1 MAVPKIA
8 INGFGRIGRIVTR
21 IAKMRRHFDVVAI
34 NDLTDP
40 EHLAYV
46 FKYDSVH
53 GVYPGEVR
61 LDGDT
66 MVIDNDPFQVL
77 SERDPAKLPW
87 RALGVDYVIDSTGK
101 FLRIHELQ
109 HQLDAGARRVIV
121 TVPTRDD
128 LDSTVVLGVNDH
140 VVTRDTRIM
149 SNASCT
155 TNCAAPVAF
164 VLHQAFGIKRGLL
177 TTVHAFT
184 ADQRLVDTPHKDF
197 RRSRHASLNIIP
209 TSTGAARAV
218 GQVIPA
224 LQGKLDGL
232 ALRVPVPDGSVVDL
246 TVELATPVTVE
257 TVNHAMRHAAAG
269 ALRGILQYQEEP
281 IVSTDIVGNSHS
293 SIFDPA
299 LTQVMEETFVKVIAW
314 YDNEWGYSARVEEL
328 IGRLAAFDGMTSDF
342 RK

>member
-1 MAVPKIA
+1 MAIPKIA

-87 RALGVDYVIDSTGK
+87 RELGVDYVIDSTGK
-101 FLRIHELQ
+101 FLRLNELQ
-109 HQLDAGARRVIV
+109 HHLDAGARRVIV

-128 LDSTVVLGVNDH
+128 LESTVVLGVNDH
-140 VVTRDTRIM
+140 VVTQDTRIM

-257 TVNHAMRHAAAG
+257 TVNNAMRQAAAG

-281 IVSTDIVGNSHS
+281 IVSTDIIGNSHS

-328 IGRLAAFDGMTSDF
+328 IGRLAALDGMTSDF
-342 RK
+342 RR

>member
-40 EHLAYV
+40 EHLAYL

-53 GVYPGEVR
+53 GVYPGAVR

-109 HQLDAGARRVIV
+109 
-121 TVPTRDD
+121 
-128 LDSTVVLGVNDH
+128 
-140 VVTRDTRIM
+140 
-149 SNASCT
+149 
-155 TNCAAPVAF
+155 
-164 VLHQAFGIKRGLL
+164 
-177 TTVHAFT
+177 
-184 ADQRLVDTPHKDF
+184 
-197 RRSRHASLNIIP
+197 
-209 TSTGAARAV
+209 
-218 GQVIPA
+218 
-224 LQGKLDGL
+224 
-232 ALRVPVPDGSVVDL
+232 
-246 TVELATPVTVE
+246 
-257 TVNHAMRHAAAG
+257 
-269 ALRGILQYQEEP
+269 YQEEP
-281 IVSTDIVGNSHS
+281 IVSTDVVGNSHS

-299 LTQVMEETFVKVIAW
+299 LTQVMDETFVKVIAW

>member
-1 MAVPKIA
+1 M
-8 INGFGRIGRIVTR
+8 
-21 IAKMRRHFDVVAI
+21 
-34 NDLTDP
+34 
-40 EHLAYV
+40 
-46 FKYDSVH
+46 
-53 GVYPGEVR
+53 
-61 LDGDT
+61 
-66 MVIDNDPFQVL
+66 
-77 SERDPAKLPW
+77 
-87 RALGVDYVIDSTGK
+87 
-101 FLRIHELQ
+101 
-109 HQLDAGARRVIV
+109 
-121 TVPTRDD
+121 
-128 LDSTVVLGVNDH
+128 
-140 VVTRDTRIM
+140 
-149 SNASCT
+149 
-155 TNCAAPVAF
+155 AF

-257 TVNHAMRHAAAG
+257 TVNNAMRHAAAG
-269 ALRGILQYQEEP
+269 ALHGILQYQEEP
-281 IVSTDIVGNSHS
+281 MVSTDVIGNTHS

-299 LTQVMEETFVKVIAW
+299 FTQVMEKTFVKVIAW

-342 RK
+342 RT

>member
-53 GVYPGEVR
+53 GVYPGDVR
-61 LDGDT
+61 LDGHT

-87 RALGVDYVIDSTGK
+87 GELGVDYVIDSTGK
-101 FLRIHELQ
+101 FLRLHELQ
-109 HQLDAGARRVIV
+109 HHLDAGARRVIV

-128 LDSTVVLGVNDH
+128 LDSTVVLGVNDN
-140 VVTRDTRIM
+140 VVTHDTRIM

-257 TVNHAMRHAAAG
+257 TVNTAMRQAAAG

-281 IVSTDIVGNSHS
+281 IVKSPLSRRTLWAIAIRAS
-293 SIFDPA
+293 
-299 LTQVMEETFVKVIAW
+299 LT
-314 YDNEWGYSARVEEL
+314 R
-328 IGRLAAFDGMTSDF
+328 R
-342 RK
+342 